1 MSAWDYYSSY
11 ALLGQVTLFHIC
23 GDNIDH
29 TMKQQYMRVGKT
41 RPDEIHYFH
50 SYAVSDRIDFS
61 GLSERVVPTLAQDP
75 EQVALS
81 LLPTPEDD
89 EAIRNNMCTLISR
102 IIYEKMDFARLTFDG
117 VVNWHITHDFYKEMS
132 RKSVV
137 VSVFVV
143 YHTPTKYPY
152 PQKHSLW
159 HLPPITHTHT
169 HTHTHTV

>member
-1 MSAWDYYSSY
+1 MGAWDYYSSY

-29 TMKQQYMRVGKT
+29 SVKQRYMRVGKS

-50 SYAVSDRIDFS
+50 SYAVSNRIDFS

-89 EAIRNNMCTLISR
+89 EASKQHM
-102 IIYEKMDFARLTFDG
+102 
-117 VVNWHITHDFYKEMS
+117 
-132 RKSVV
+132 
-137 VSVFVV
+137 
-143 YHTPTKYPY
+143 
-152 PQKHSLW
+152 
-159 HLPPITHTHT
+159 HLDLLHN
-169 HTHTHTV
+169 V

>member
-1 MSAWDYYSSY
+1 
-11 ALLGQVTLFHIC
+11 
-23 GDNIDH
+23 
-29 TMKQQYMRVGKT
+29 MRVGKT

-61 GLSERVVPTLAQDP
+61 GLSEKVVPTLAQDP
-75 EQVALS
+75 EQVAVS

-102 IIYEKMDFARLTFDG
+102 IMYENMDFVRLTFGG
-117 VVNWHITHDFYKEMS
+117 VVDWHITHDFYKEMS

-152 PQKHSLW
+152 PKKYYLQ
-159 HLPPITHTHT
+159 HLPPSHTHRLGSPWDPT
-169 HTHTHTV
+169 LE

>member
-1 MSAWDYYSSY
+1 MSSVHWISIPSI
-11 ALLGQVTLFHIC
+11 GQMTFFQIC

-29 TMKQQYMRVGKT
+29 TTKQRYMRVGKA

-61 GLSERVVPTLAQDP
+61 DLSERVVPTLAQDP

-89 EAIRNNMCTLISR
+89 EAIRNNMCTLMSR
-102 IIYEKMDFARLTFDG
+102 IIYENMGFARFTFDG
-117 VVNWHITHDFYKEMS
+117 VVNWHITHDFYEEMS

-143 YHTPTKYPY
+143 HYTPTKYVY
-152 PQKHSLW
+152 PQIHS
-159 HLPPITHTHT
+159 
-169 HTHTHTV
+169 